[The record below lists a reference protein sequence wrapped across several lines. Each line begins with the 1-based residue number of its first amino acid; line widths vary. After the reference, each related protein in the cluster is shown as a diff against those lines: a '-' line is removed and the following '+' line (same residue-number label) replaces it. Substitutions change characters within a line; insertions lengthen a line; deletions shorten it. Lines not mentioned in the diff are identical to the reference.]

1 MIISFIKK
9 AVFKDEYR
17 EMSMLRRKIQR
28 LQDENESLWDM
39 IDEIKASDIKNH
51 NMTKEIDMIV
61 EKTKNRL
68 SQTIGMAKI
77 VSKTMKKD
85 VN

>member
-1 MIISFIKK
+1 MGILK
-9 AVFKDEYR
+9 
-17 EMSMLRRKIQR
+17 RKIQR

-68 SQTIGMAKI
+68 AQTIGMAKI

>member
-1 MIISFIKK
+1 LIISFIKK

>member
-1 MIISFIKK
+1 
-9 AVFKDEYR
+9 
-17 EMSMLRRKIQR
+17 MLRRKIQR

>member
-1 MIISFIKK
+1 
-9 AVFKDEYR
+9 
-17 EMSMLRRKIQR
+17 MSMLRRKIQR

-51 NMTKEIDMIV
+51 NMTKEIDMTV

>member
-9 AVFKDEYR
+9 TVFKDEYR

>member
-9 AVFKDEYR
+9 AIFKDEYR
-17 EMSMLRRKIQR
+17 QMGILKRKIQR

-68 SQTIGMAKI
+68 AQTIGMAKI

>member
-1 MIISFIKK
+1 
-9 AVFKDEYR
+9 
-17 EMSMLRRKIQR
+17 MSMLRRKIQR